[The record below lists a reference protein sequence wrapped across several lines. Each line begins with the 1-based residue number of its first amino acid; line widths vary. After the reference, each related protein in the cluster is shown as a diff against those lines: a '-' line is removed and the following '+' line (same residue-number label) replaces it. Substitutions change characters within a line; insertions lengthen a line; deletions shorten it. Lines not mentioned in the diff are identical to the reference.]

1 MSEESHDLESSVAE
15 IAEELASLAERL
27 NEVAMAL
34 LGRAIEEGTGER
46 PEMERRVSK
55 ARRTVERAVAQ
66 LRTSGGPDDD

>member
-1 MSEESHDLESSVAE
+1 MSEESHDLESSVVE

-46 PEMERRVSK
+46 PELERRVSK
-55 ARRTVERAVAQ
+55 ARRTVERAVGQ
-66 LRTSGGPDDD
+66 LRTSGGHDDD